1 MFALHLRKFIAMIK
15 NPLLPN
21 RYKWL
26 GWCLLVP
33 GLISGIIITTTDYE
47 ASWLSMRVFSIIN
60 QDLLGFTRY
69 FTFTKANFTGT
80 LADIL
85 ILVGG
90 MLVAFSR
97 EKQEDE
103 FIARL
108 RLSSLMWAV
117 VVNYVLLLLALLFV
131 YGMSFFHVMVYNMF
145 TVLLIFI
152 ARFNYLLYKNNK
164 TVSDEK

>member
-1 MFALHLRKFIAMIK
+1 MTKI
-15 NPLLPN
+15 PLLPQKF
-21 RYKWL
+21 KWV

-33 GLISGIIITTTDYE
+33 GLVLGALVMLTNYE
-47 ASWLSMRVFSIIN
+47 LDWLKLRVFTIIN

-69 FTFTKANFTGT
+69 FTYSVNNVTNT
-80 LADIL
+80 LVAVIIL
-85 ILVGG
+85 TGG

-97 EKQEDE
+97 EKVEDE

-117 VVNYVLLLLALLFV
+117 VVNYILLLLALLFV
-131 YGMSFFHVMVYNMF
+131 YGFSFFHVMVYNMF
-145 TVLLIFI
+145 TMLLIFI
-152 ARFNYLLYKNNK
+152 ARFNYQLYRNNK

>member
-1 MFALHLRKFIAMIK
+1 MIK

-80 LADIL
+80 LAGIL

>member
-1 MFALHLRKFIAMIK
+1 MRKLIAMIK

-33 GLISGIIITTTDYE
+33 GLILGIIITATDYE
-47 ASWLSMRVFSIIN
+47 ASWLSARVLSIVS
-60 QDLLGFTRY
+60 QDPFGPTAY
-69 FTFTKANFTGT
+69 FTFTKANLTGT
-80 LADIL
+80 LAGTL

-164 TVSDEK
+164 IAPDEK

>member
-1 MFALHLRKFIAMIK
+1 MIK
-15 NPLLPN
+15 NLLLPN

-26 GWCLLVP
+26 GWCLLLP
-33 GLISGIIITTTDYE
+33 GLIAGIIITATDYE
-47 ASWLSMRVFSIIN
+47 ANWLSMRMFSIAN
-60 QDLLGFTRY
+60 QDLLGFARY
-69 FTFTKANFTGT
+69 FTFTKVNFTGT
-80 LADIL
+80 LAGIL

-103 FIARL
+103 FIDRL

-164 TVSDEK
+164 TDLLWGICYIFYL

>member
-1 MFALHLRKFIAMIK
+1 MFALHLRKFIAMLK

-21 RYKWL
+21 RYKWV
-26 GWCLLVP
+26 GWFLLVP
-33 GLISGIIITTTDYE
+33 GIVLGIIITATDYE
-47 ASWLSMRVFSIIN
+47 ANWLSARVLSIVS
-60 QDLLGFTRY
+60 QDPFGPPAY
-69 FTFTKANFTGT
+69 FTFTKANLTAT
-80 LADIL
+80 LAGVL

-117 VVNYVLLLLALLFV
+117 VVNYVLLLLALLLV

-164 TVSDEK
+164 TAPDEK

>member
-1 MFALHLRKFIAMIK
+1 MIK
-15 NPLLPN
+15 TPLLPN
-21 RYKWL
+21 WYKWI

-33 GLISGIIITTTDYE
+33 GLILGMIVTATDYE
-47 ASWLSMRVFSIIN
+47 ANWLSARVLNIIR
-60 QDLLGFTRY
+60 QDAIGPACY
-69 FTFTKANFTGT
+69 FTFVKTNLTAT
-80 LADIL
+80 LAGLL

-164 TVSDEK
+164 TAPDEK